1 MLATEI
7 HLRDEEDPNW
17 GQPRWDQRECSDR
30 WLDAV
35 LATLG
40 IIWVVGEKDAAGD
53 GEGRGKAEQNAVFWR
68 GRLAEWWQEDQRK
81 EGTCTVAGFENRERI
96 IVLDVLNQN
105 FDLCMGLIQV
115 GLYLGVDMGLVA
127 RVRLEQVFILHGHFV
142 SLPYAEIG

>member
-1 MLATEI
+1 MSAAEI
-7 HLRDEEDPNW
+7 HLRDEEDLNW

-30 WLDAV
+30 WSDAA

-53 GEGRGKAEQNAVFWR
+53 GEGRGKAEQDAAFWR

-81 EGTCTVAGFENRERI
+81 EGTCTVAGFESRERI
-96 IVLDVLNQN
+96 TVLDVLNQN
-105 FDLCMGLIQV
+105 FDLCVGLIQV
-115 GLYLGVDMGLVA
+115 GLYLGVGMGLVS
-127 RVRLEQVFILHGHFV
+127 RVRLEQVFILHCHFV